1 MNQQT
6 YLLVTNLIIRSSLLM
21 VYVSAFGQVYFTS
34 VFHFFLLWNGEI
46 NASPADLIGLLW
58 ASNKQTHMKYLWKL
72 WGALHWLGINVEK
85 CFPSGS
91 VVKNPLAN
99 AGDAGLFPGLGRSPG
114 EGKGYPLQYSGL
126 KNCMDCIVHAIAKS
140 WTRLS
145 DFHFTSLHLGKI
157 IWRRKRQ
164 PIPVF
169 LLGGLQPMGSKKVR
183 DNLGTKQ
190 QKCRK
195 VDQTWREVLPW
206 INGIMCWLISTALLD
221 SMNTQFWA
229 ASWVSLSLCISPEMV
244 L

>member
-6 YLLVTNLIIRSSLLM
+6 YLLVTNLSTRSSLLM

-46 NASPADLIGLLW
+46 NASPANLRGLLW

-126 KNCMDCIVHAIAKS
+126 ENCTMQSQRVGHD
-140 WTRLS
+140 WMT
-145 DFHFTSLHLGKI
+145 FTSLHFTWGRSSGEGNGNPFQYSCLVGCSP
-157 IWRRKRQ
+157 WGQ
-164 PIPVF
+164 
-169 LLGGLQPMGSKKVR
+169 KKSE
-183 DNLGTKQ
+183 T
-190 QKCRK
+190 
-195 VDQTWREVLPW
+195 T
-206 INGIMCWLISTALLD
+206 
-221 SMNTQFWA
+221 
-229 ASWVSLSLCISPEMV
+229 
-244 L
+244 